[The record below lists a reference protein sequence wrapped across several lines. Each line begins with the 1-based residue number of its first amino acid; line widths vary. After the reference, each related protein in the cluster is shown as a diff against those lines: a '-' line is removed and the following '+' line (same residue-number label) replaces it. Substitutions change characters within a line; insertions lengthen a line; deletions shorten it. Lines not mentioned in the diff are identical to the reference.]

1 MLLYFTEDYCSIN
14 NRKEMIHMTKEK
26 YLAKLRQQL
35 LFRLS
40 NSEIDEIVSD
50 MEECF
55 EAGAAEGK
63 SEEEICLSLGEPKSA
78 AASLLNE
85 QPAGE
90 RVKTFS
96 ETWLPMIISAVLFAF
111 YTYCGFEVDIDTYGY
126 VLPIMYVLPLIMW
139 VLFERK
145 SFWGALA
152 DYKCDFFTFFGSLCM
167 IAASAACDQIPKRML
182 IKGHAAP
189 NLQLYVILTVVF
201 VSAAMILLSVSL
213 WKNAPKFFAAA
224 PLIAIAC
231 IAYNG
236 VWLCSSYSN
245 WNNNRDAIWDVGGIG
260 VGFRN
265 IMTTVFVCAAAFLL
279 WSFIHRNALTLA
291 SAYAAMAVTGFMF
304 YWYYILA
311 TMDPTANNSLAV
323 LFLKTTSGKNYVIW
337 GSIIAAAVLV
347 LTIISKLAKR
357 KKVG

>member
-1 MLLYFTEDYCSIN
+1 MILYFTEDYCSIN

-85 QPAGE
+85 QPVGE

-167 IAASAACDQIPKRML
+167 TAASAACDQIPKKMFL
-182 IKGHAAP
+182 AAT
-189 NLQLYVILTVVF
+189 NMQTYVILTAVL
-201 VSAAMILLSVSL
+201 VSAAMVLLAVSL

-311 TMDPTANNSLAV
+311 TMDPTDNSSLAF

-337 GSIIAAAVLV
+337 GTVIAAAVLV

>member
-1 MLLYFTEDYCSIN
+1 MLLYFTEDYCSIS

-55 EAGAAEGK
+55 
-63 SEEEICLSLGEPKSA
+63 
-78 AASLLNE
+78 
-85 QPAGE
+85 
-90 RVKTFS
+90 
-96 ETWLPMIISAVLFAF
+96 
-111 YTYCGFEVDIDTYGY
+111 
-126 VLPIMYVLPLIMW
+126 
-139 VLFERK
+139 
-145 SFWGALA
+145 
-152 DYKCDFFTFFGSLCM
+152 
-167 IAASAACDQIPKRML
+167 DQIPKRML

-213 WKNAPKFFAAA
+213 WKNAPKFFAAV
-224 PLIAIAC
+224 PLIPIVY

-236 VWLCSSYSN
+236 IWLCRSYSG
-245 WNNNRDAIWDVGGIG
+245 WTGDRHEIYDIAGIG
-260 VGFRN
+260 VGFSN
-265 IMTTVFVCAAAFLL
+265 IITTGFICAAAFLL

-311 TMDPTANNSLAV
+311 TMDPTDNSSLAF

-337 GSIIAAAVLV
+337 GTVIAAAVLV

>member
-1 MLLYFTEDYCSIN
+1 
-14 NRKEMIHMTKEK
+14 MTKEK

-85 QPAGE
+85 QPVGE

-167 IAASAACDQIPKRML
+167 TAASAACDQIPKKMFL
-182 IKGHAAP
+182 AAT
-189 NLQLYVILTVVF
+189 NMQTYVILTAVL
-201 VSAAMILLSVSL
+201 VSAAMVLLAVSL

-311 TMDPTANNSLAV
+311 TMDPTDNSSLAF

-337 GSIIAAAVLV
+337 GTVIAAAVLV

>member
-1 MLLYFTEDYCSIN
+1 
-14 NRKEMIHMTKEK
+14 MTKEK

-85 QPAGE
+85 QTGSE

-111 YTYCGFEVDIDTYGY
+111 YTYCGFEVDIDTYSY

-145 SFWGALA
+145 SFWCALS

-182 IKGHAAP
+182 IKGHSAP
-189 NLQLYVILTVVF
+189 NLNLYVILTVVF
-201 VSAAMILLSVSL
+201 VTAAMILLAVSV
-213 WKNAPKFFAAA
+213 WKNAPKFFAAV
-224 PLIAIAC
+224 PLIPIAY

-236 VWLCSSYSN
+236 VTLCSSYYN
-245 WNNNRDAIWDVGGIG
+245 WNGNRSEISAANIG
-260 VGFRN
+260 ESFAN

-311 TMDPTANNSLAV
+311 TMDPTDNNSLAY
-323 LFLKTTSGKNYVIW
+323 LFLKTTSGRNYVIW
-337 GSIIAAAVLV
+337 GTIIAAAVLV
-347 LTIISKLAKR
+347 LTITAKLAKR

>member
-1 MLLYFTEDYCSIN
+1 
-14 NRKEMIHMTKEK
+14 MTKEK

-40 NSEIDEIVSD
+40 NNEIDEIVSD

-85 QPAGE
+85 QTGGE

-96 ETWLPMIISAVLFAF
+96 ELWLPAIIFAALFAV
-111 YTYCGFEVDIDTYGY
+111 YTYCGFEVDIKTYSY

-145 SFWGALA
+145 SFWCALA

-167 IAASAACDQIPKRML
+167 TAASAACDQIPIRMVR
-182 IKGHAAP
+182 GGT
-189 NLQLYVILTVVF
+189 NLQTYVILTAVLVA
-201 VSAAMILLSVSL
+201 AAMILLAVSI
-213 WKNAPKFFAAA
+213 WKNAPKLFAAV
-224 PLIAIAC
+224 PLIGIAF
-231 IAYNG
+231 ITYNG
-236 VWLCSSYSN
+236 ILLCCSYNSLN
-245 WNNNRDAIWDVGGIG
+245 GDRDSIWDVSGIG
-260 VGFRN
+260 IGFSN
-265 IMTTVFVCAAAFLL
+265 ILTIIFVCASAFLV

-291 SAYAAMAVTGFMF
+291 SAYAAMTVTGFMF
-304 YWYYILA
+304 YWYYLLSAI
-311 TMDPTANNSLAV
+311 DPTDANSLSY
-323 LFLKTTSGKNYVIW
+323 LFLPKTSGRNYVLW
-337 GSIIAAAVLV
+337 GAVIAAAVLV
-347 LTIISKLAKR
+347 LTVTAKLTKR

>member
-1 MLLYFTEDYCSIN
+1 
-14 NRKEMIHMTKEK
+14 MTKEK

-85 QPAGE
+85 QTGSE

-145 SFWGALA
+145 SFWCALA

-167 IAASAACDQIPKRML
+167 IAASAACDQIPKRMV
-182 IKGHAAP
+182 IKGYAAP
-189 NLQLYVILTVVF
+189 NLNLYVTLTVVF
-201 VSAAMILLSVSL
+201 VSAAMILLAVSV
-213 WKNAPKFFAAA
+213 WKNAPKFFVAV
-224 PLIAIAC
+224 PLIPIAY
-231 IAYNG
+231 ISYNG
-236 VWLCSSYSN
+236 VTLYNSYYN
-245 WNNNRDAIWDVGGIG
+245 WNGNGNEILAANIGGI
-260 VGFRN
+260 FAN
-265 IMTTVFVCAAAFLL
+265 IMTTVFVCAAAFLV

-291 SAYAAMAVTGFMF
+291 SAYAAMSVTGFMF

-311 TMDPTANNSLAV
+311 TMDPTDNNSLTY
-323 LFLKTTSGKNYVIW
+323 LFLHTTSGRNYVIW
-337 GSIIAAAVLV
+337 GTVIAAAVLV
-347 LTIISKLAKR
+347 LTIIAKLANR

>member
-1 MLLYFTEDYCSIN
+1 MFV
-14 NRKEMIHMTKEK
+14 M
-26 YLAKLRQQL
+26 
-35 LFRLS
+35 S
-40 NSEIDEIVSD
+40 NGEIDEIVSD

-85 QPAGE
+85 QTGSE

-96 ETWLPMIISAVLFAF
+96 ELWLPAIISAALFAV

-167 IAASAACDQIPKRML
+167 IAASAACDQIPKRMVL
-182 IKGHAAP
+182 AAT
-189 NLQLYVILTVVF
+189 NMQTYVILTAVF
-201 VSAAMILLSVSL
+201 ISAAMILLSVSL
-213 WKNAPKFFAAA
+213 WKNAPKFFAAV
-224 PLIAIAC
+224 PLIPIAY

-236 VWLCSSYSN
+236 VWLCQSYGS
-245 WNNNRDAIWDVGGIG
+245 WTGDRHEIYDIAGIG
-260 VGFRN
+260 EGFSN
-265 IMTTVFVCAAAFLL
+265 IMTTVFVCAVAFLL

-311 TMDPTANNSLAV
+311 TMDPTDNNSTAF

-347 LTIISKLAKR
+347 LTIISKLTKR